1 MIIISSMN
9 VCMGPQTRKWLIQ
22 PAHGVKAQRKGN
34 FFHRGESVRFERMA
48 SVFPGGCAVF
58 TEEKII
64 L

>member
-1 MIIISSMN
+1 M
-9 VCMGPQTRKWLIQ
+9 CMGPQTRKWLIQ